1 MRIQVRTFLRSLKP
15 IARSALVLA
24 GAAGIM
30 VCTEW
35 IPASIGSPGSI
46 VAPAAMAPG
55 SAQRHSAP
63 STLRG
68 IRASKA
74 ACPGCD
80 RIGSTRKARMSNVAS
95 GMRRCAH
102 RANPVAVTSG
112 RNQSAEN
119 ADLSILLDWHMAAS
133 NGYGLGLDKISCSA
147 QAGPAALLRMDAL
160 PIDYGEAYEILA
172 RIRDESGDA
181 PANTSAPARG
191 QDDPAAALRE
201 ATE

>member
-1 MRIQVRTFLRSLKP
+1 MRIQVRTFPRSLKQ

-24 GAAGIM
+24 GAAGLV
-30 VCTEW
+30 VCVEW
-35 IPASIGSPGSI
+35 IPASIASPSSI
-46 VAPAAMAPG
+46 VARAALASG
-55 SAQRHSAP
+55 SAQR
-63 STLRG
+63 G
-68 IRASKA
+68 FRASKA

-80 RIGSTRKARMSNVAS
+80 MVGSTRKVRMSNVVS

-112 RNQSAEN
+112 RDQSAEN

-147 QAGPAALLRMDAL
+147 QAGSAAPL
-160 PIDYGEAYEILA
+160 PIDYSEAYEILA
-172 RIRDESGDA
+172 RFRDDSGDA
-181 PANTSAPARG
+181 PADTGVPARG
-191 QDDPAAALRE
+191 QDDPAAALPQ

>member
-1 MRIQVRTFLRSLKP
+1 MRAQVRTFLRSLRQ
-15 IARSALVLA
+15 IARSAVVLA
-24 GAAGIM
+24 GAAAIV

-55 SAQRHSAP
+55 SAQGDSAP

-80 RIGSTRKARMSNVAS
+80 MIGSTRKVRMSNVAS

-133 NGYGLGLDKISCSA
+133 NGYSLGLDKISCSA
-147 QAGPAALLRMDAL
+147 QVGRVAPL
-160 PIDYGEAYEILA
+160 PIEYSEAYEILA
-172 RIRDESGDA
+172 HFRDESGTPVA
-181 PANTSAPARG
+181 GRG
-191 QDDPAAALRE
+191 QDDPAAALQ